1 WLFQAAARHPEA
13 LRLAGFMTQAQAVAM
28 QRVADVLI
36 NVANSDPIHVPGKF
50 YEYLGAGRPILH
62 LGEPDGDVAADLLR
76 ARRRGLVVSNDAAAI
91 AGILDSLAQSKRE
104 GRLDQSF
111 ELGPESVKQHSW
123 RALGAVLAGL
133 VRSVHRG
140 HRD

>member
-1 WLFQAAARHPEA
+1 SFYAFRNGMPLVEAVASTPGSRLTVATRTPPEWLFQAAARHPEA

-62 LGEPDGDVAADLLR
+62 LGETDGDVAADLLR

-91 AGILDSLAQSKRE
+91 
-104 GRLDQSF
+104 
-111 ELGPESVKQHSW
+111 
-123 RALGAVLAGL
+123 
-133 VRSVHRG
+133 
-140 HRD
+140 